1 MIMKRSEEHTS
12 ELQSRGHLVCR
23 LLLEYFTPHRSFHS
37 FPTRRSSDLTDH
49 VGTLHDKL
57 SVVGADL
64 LSETLPTIF
73 NKTNESIK
81 QDESLATFAPNISR
95 ELERINWQNDHETV
109 YNHVRG
115 LHPWPVAYT
124 TYHNERMKIWWAH
137 PDKQVYKSAVPGEI
151 IKKDESSFTVAC
163 GD

>member
-1 MIMKRSEEHTS
+1 
-12 ELQSRGHLVCR
+12 
-23 LLLEYFTPHRSFHS
+23 
-37 FPTRRSSDLTDH
+37 H

-115 LHPWPVAYT
+115 LHPGPVAYT
-124 TYHNERMKIWWAH
+124 TYHNERMIVEEYIRGA
-137 PDKQVYKSAVPGEI
+137 DDASEI
-151 IKKDESSFTVAC
+151 GTIME
-163 GD
+163 

>member
-1 MIMKRSEEHTS
+1 
-12 ELQSRGHLVCR
+12 
-23 LLLEYFTPHRSFHS
+23 
-37 FPTRRSSDLTDH
+37 
-49 VGTLHDKL
+49 LHDKL

-124 TYHNERMKIWWAH
+124 TYHNERSEEHTSELQSRFDIVCRLML
-137 PDKQVYKSAVPGEI
+137 E
-151 IKKDESSFTVAC
+151 KKK
-163 GD
+163 